1 MRLMVNG
8 ASCTVDA
15 SPRWTLA
22 DVLREGLGLTGTN
35 VGCEQGIC
43 GACTVLV
50 DGLPA
55 RACLMLAGQAD
66 GRRVETVEGLGTEEA
81 PHVLQEE
88 FSRRRALQCG
98 FCTPGFLM
106 AAAGLLRERPHA
118 GAEDIAEAVAGSLCR
133 CTGYLA
139 IHEAVTAAVVRL
151 AGAAERPTVNEA
163 KP

>member
-1 MRLMVNG
+1 MHLTVNG
-8 ASCTVDA
+8 TAQTIDVP
-15 SPRWTLA
+15 PRWTLA
-22 DVLREGLGLTGTN
+22 DVLREALGLTGTN

-55 RACLMLAGQAD
+55 RACLLLAGQAD
-66 GRRVETVEGLGTEEA
+66 GVEVETVEGLGSEDA

-106 AAAGLLRERPHA
+106 AAAGLLRERPDA
-118 GAEDIAEAVAGSLCR
+118 SPEDLADAVAASLCR

-139 IHEAVTAAVVRL
+139 IREAVTAAAARL
-151 AGAAERPTVNEA
+151 SGGEEA
-163 KP
+163 PPRETGL

>member
-1 MRLMVNG
+1 MRLTVNG
-8 ASCTVDA
+8 AARTVDA
-15 SPRWTLA
+15 PVRWTLA

-50 DGLPA
+50 DGLPV

-66 GRRVETVEGLGTEEA
+66 GREVETVEGLGTEEA

-106 AAAGLLRERPHA
+106 TAAGMLRECPDA
-118 GAEDIAEAVAGSLCR
+118 SPEDIIEAVASSLCR

-139 IHEAVTAAVVRL
+139 IHEAVKAAAGRL
-151 AGAAERPTVNEA
+151 AGDAGGLEARP
-163 KP
+163 